1 MAGDRITE
9 SELVLPSL
17 YLMKQNKGLIRT
29 SALITQLEYI
39 LKPEGMDAQILPNR
53 KDTYFSQKVRNL
65 KSHDTLERD
74 GYAIYSD
81 GQFHIT
87 EKGISFV
94 ENNIDS
100 INYLLYSGFDYDD
113 VRRVF
118 GEFATKPKTKH
129 IPYEE
134 IVVEG
139 LSKNVSVTVRERSRK
154 LRDAAIEHF
163 TQNGV
168 IQCDCCGF
176 EFKSFYGPCFGDSCI
191 EIHHIKPIF
200 SYSNDNIQKSI
211 EDALKNLLPV
221 CPNCHRV
228 IHRQHITADSLQ
240 AFKTDI
246 LEQGRPYYQRP

>member
-1 MAGDRITE
+1 MSGDRIAE

-17 YLMKQNKGLIRT
+17 YLMTQNNGFIRT
-29 SALITQLEYI
+29 SALITQLEDI
-39 LKPEGMDAQILPNR
+39 LKPQGVDAQILPNR

-81 GQFHIT
+81 GQFQIT
-87 EKGISFV
+87 SKGALFV
-94 ENNIDS
+94 ENNIES
-100 INYLLYSGFDYDD
+100 IRYLLHSGFDYDD
-113 VRRVF
+113 VRHVF
-118 GEFATKPKTKH
+118 GEFATKPKTMH

-139 LSKNVSVTVRERSRK
+139 ISKNVSVKVRERSRK

-168 IQCDCCGF
+168 IKCDCCGF
-176 EFKSFYGPCFGDSCI
+176 EFKSFYGPRFGGSCI

-200 SYSNDNIQKSI
+200 SYSNENVQKSI
-211 EDALKNLLPV
+211 EEALRNLLPV

-228 IHRQHITADSLQ
+228 IHKQHITADSLQ

-246 LEQGRPYYQRP
+246 LEQGSPYYKRP